1 MSVRSVGWAKARGT
15 FAGLRPAFHAFAH
28 AVHVRGSHDR
38 VGEGARVLV
47 ILREPCHAPLPTLPA
62 SSIQPKDLPMTSATD
77 GPKTLGDAIDAVEE
91 TYEFMLAYAAQG
103 RAREEPGDDIRD
115 YLGRADAGLA
125 IIAAMA
131 SPNGG
136 GDDQAAFVEM
146 VRQDAARA
154 RTAVRFVLGQ
164 RAIGSQM
171 IDNLNASI
179 HVRTLLTD
187 LFLLDEALKISSG

>member
-1 MSVRSVGWAKARGT
+1 
-15 FAGLRPAFHAFAH
+15 
-28 AVHVRGSHDR
+28 
-38 VGEGARVLV
+38 
-47 ILREPCHAPLPTLPA
+47 
-62 SSIQPKDLPMTSATD
+62 MTSATD
-77 GPKTLGDAIDAVEE
+77 GPKTLADAIDAVEE

-103 RAREEPGDDIRD
+103 RAREEPGDDGIRD
-115 YLGRADAGLA
+115 YLGRAEAGLGL
-125 IIAAMA
+125 IAAMTP
-131 SPNGG
+131 PNGE

-179 HVRTLLTD
+179 HLRTLLTD
-187 LFLLDEALKISSG
+187 LFLLDEALKISGG

>member
-1 MSVRSVGWAKARGT
+1 MIS
-15 FAGLRPAFHAFAH
+15 
-28 AVHVRGSHDR
+28 
-38 VGEGARVLV
+38 GA
-47 ILREPCHAPLPTLPA
+47 
-62 SSIQPKDLPMTSATD
+62 
-77 GPKTLGDAIDAVEE
+77 PKTLADAIDAVEE

-131 SPNGG
+131 PPNGG
-136 GDDQAAFVEM
+136 GDEAAFVEM

-154 RTAVRFVLGQ
+154 RTAMRFVLGQ

-179 HVRTLLTD
+179 HLRTLL
-187 LFLLDEALKISSG
+187 